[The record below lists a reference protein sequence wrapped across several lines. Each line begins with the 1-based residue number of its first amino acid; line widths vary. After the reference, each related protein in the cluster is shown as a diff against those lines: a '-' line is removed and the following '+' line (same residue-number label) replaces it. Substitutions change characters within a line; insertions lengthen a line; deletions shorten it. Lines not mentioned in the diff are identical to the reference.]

1 MNEFETSDHKAS
13 VATPG
18 SVLPL
23 PTGSKVTRNGS
34 AHGLN
39 LLAGDLVEVRSREEI
54 RATLDRS
61 GKLDAM
67 PFMPE
72 MLQYCGKRFRVFK
85 RADKTCDNI
94 KKWSLRR
101 VKNAVHLIGVRCDG
115 ASHGNCDAGCLL
127 FWHEAWLKK
136 VDPDLVSASQVTQ
149 AASISSPGP
158 GSGLGCTEERLLE
171 SVLRPDPSDPGNALY
186 VCQATEL
193 REFTTHLYWWD
204 IRQYI
209 RDVRSG
215 NIRRTAGAFKSEVVL
230 ETVISILEVVRA
242 LILAT
247 FNELQM
253 FRGGALYPRID
264 GSLDTTPT
272 LELNLQPGEFVQ
284 VRSKDHILATLDRRS
299 RNRGLL
305 FDSEMVRYC
314 GGTFRV
320 LKRVNQIVDERTGKI
335 MKMKSPCII
344 LEGVACVSE
353 YHRLCPR
360 AIYHYWR
367 EAWLCRVE

>member
-1 MNEFETSDHKAS
+1 MAHNR
-13 VATPG
+13 
-18 SVLPL
+18 
-23 PTGSKVTRNGS
+23 PT
-34 AHGLN
+34 HGLN
-39 LLAGDLVEVRSREEI
+39 LLAGDLVEVRTREEI
-54 RATLDRS
+54 LSTLDLT

-72 MLQYCGKRFRVFK
+72 MLQYCGKRFRIFK

-94 KKWSLRR
+94 KAWSLRR
-101 VKNAVHLIGVRCDG
+101 VKNAVHLAGVRCDG
-115 ASHGNCDAGCLL
+115 SLHGNCDAGCLL
-127 FWHEAWLKK
+127 FWNEQWLKT
-136 VDPDLVSASQVTQ
+136 VDPQFVNTSSIPEAHSSSLQTPT
-149 AASISSPGP
+149 AAAVPK
-158 GSGLGCTEERLLE
+158 GCSEQRLRE
-171 SVLRPDPSDPGNALY
+171 AVFRPDASNPGNTLFT
-186 VCQATEL
+186 CQATEL

-209 RDVRSG
+209 RDIRSG
-215 NIRRTAGAFKSEVVL
+215 NLCRSAGAYKSEVVL
-230 ETVISILEVVRA
+230 ETIISILEVVRA
-242 LILAT
+242 LIVTT
-247 FNELQM
+247 FNKLQQ
-253 FRGGALYPRID
+253 FRGRAQYPRIG

-284 VRSKDHILATLDRRS
+284 VRSKDEILATLDRRN

-367 EAWLCRVE
+367 EAWLRRVE

>member
-1 MNEFETSDHKAS
+1 
-13 VATPG
+13 
-18 SVLPL
+18 
-23 PTGSKVTRNGS
+23 
-34 AHGLN
+34 
-39 LLAGDLVEVRSREEI
+39 
-54 RATLDRS
+54 
-61 GKLDAM
+61 M

-72 MLQYCGKRFRVFK
+72 MFQYCGKRFRVFK

-94 KKWSLRR
+94 KQWSLRR
-101 VKNAVHLIGVRCDG
+101 VKNAVHLTGVRCDG
-115 ASHGNCDAGCLL
+115 TSHGNCDAGCLL
-127 FWHEAWLKK
+127 FWNEAWLKK
-136 VDPDLVSASQVTQ
+136 VDPDFVSASQVTQ
-149 AASISSPGP
+149 PSSASSPVSR
-158 GSGLGCTEERLLE
+158 SGLACTEQRLRE
-171 SVLRPDPSDPGNALY
+171 SVLRPDPSAPGDTLY

-204 IRQYI
+204 IRPYI
-209 RDVRSG
+209 RDIRSG
-215 NIRRTAGAFKSEVVL
+215 NVFRSAGAYKSEAVL
-230 ETVISILEVVRA
+230 ETIISILEVIRT
-242 LILAT
+242 LILSI
-247 FNELQM
+247 FNKLQQ
-253 FRGGALYPRID
+253 FRGGAQYPRIG

-272 LELNLQPGEFVQ
+272 FELNLQPGEFIQ
-284 VRSKDHILATLDRRS
+284 VRSKDEILATLDRRN

-305 FDSEMVRYC
+305 FDSEMLRYC

-335 MKMKSPCII
+335 MMMKSPCII